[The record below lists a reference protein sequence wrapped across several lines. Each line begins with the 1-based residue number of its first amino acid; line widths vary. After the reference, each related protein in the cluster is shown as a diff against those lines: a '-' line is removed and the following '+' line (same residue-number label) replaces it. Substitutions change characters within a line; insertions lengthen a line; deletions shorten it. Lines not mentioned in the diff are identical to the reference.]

1 MGDLEAFVELVRVE
15 LIRREDPESLV
26 VHLDDLGNVG
36 SDPGY
41 QLTRD
46 EETQSL
52 RLHVGDGLVG
62 GVTVVFPAWSLE
74 RGEASVGLLSDQSS
88 SLHEARSRTSTI
100 PIRRFWSLGMILR
113 AFSSMTASAEAPMA

>member
-1 MGDLEAFVELVRVE
+1 MSDLEAFVELVRVE
-15 LIRREDPESLV
+15 LIRRKDSESLG
-26 VHLDDLGNVG
+26 VHLDDLGNVRT
-36 SDPGY
+36 DPGY
-41 QLTRD
+41 QLPRD

-88 SLHEARSRTSTI
+88 SLLEARSHTSTI
-100 PIRRFWSLGMILR
+100 PIRRFWSLGMILK